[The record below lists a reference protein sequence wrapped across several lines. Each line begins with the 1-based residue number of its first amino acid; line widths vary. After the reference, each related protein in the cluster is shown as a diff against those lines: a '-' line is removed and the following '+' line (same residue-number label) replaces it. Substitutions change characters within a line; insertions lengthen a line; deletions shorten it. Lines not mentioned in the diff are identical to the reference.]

1 MGTPVDYNVQMVM
14 MNSLRPIV
22 PVNPMMR
29 PMGPPGFQGFPP
41 GMPPMLMSNR
51 PGGPGPIT
59 AQIGQLSTVIQQQQD
74 GTITFRTTIP
84 QNQAPR
90 VTVGKSCLQF
100 QLYAN
105 FF

>member
-1 MGTPVDYNVQMVM
+1 MMNTPVDYNVRMLM

-29 PMGPPGFQGFPP
+29 PMGSPGFPMQGPP
-41 GMPPMLMSNR
+41 GMPPMSMSNR
-51 PGGPGPIT
+51 PPGSGPIT

-90 VTVGKSCLQF
+90 VTVGKLSVLKQI
-100 QLYAN
+100 
-105 FF
+105 